1 MTPMP
6 ELRDL
11 PDGLTERP
19 LRLGDS
25 GAVTEVMAAQELEDA
40 GAVMI
45 DEAYIV
51 GDWQKPSFDLA
62 TSTVGVFDGER
73 LVAYAEVSGADRGDA
88 AVHPEYRG
96 RGIGT
101 ALAQWMQDTARAK
114 GSTVIGMAVPVGSP
128 GETLLTSLGY
138 RPRWNSWVLSLP
150 EGKVIEEQPL
160 ADGYA
165 VGEATEDQWPA
176 THTVLEDAFLEW
188 ARRER
193 ESWADFSAQ
202 VMQRPGFEPWNVRV
216 ATDASGEVVGASLVF
231 VDNLGVGY
239 VDRIA
244 IRRDQRNLG
253 LARALLADSFTVAR
267 AHGARTSELGTDSR
281 TGALTLYEKV
291 GMEVTSN
298 WVNLAIDL

>member
-1 MTPMP
+1 M
-6 ELRDL
+6 ELA
-11 PDGLTERP
+11 DGLTERP
-19 LRLGDS
+19 LRLDDS
-25 GAVTEVMAAQELEDA
+25 AAVTAVMAAQELEDA

-73 LVAYAEVSGADRGDA
+73 LVAYAEVSGGDRGDA

-101 ALAQWMQDTARAK
+101 AIALWMQETARAK
-114 GSTVIGMAVPVGSP
+114 GSTLIGMPVPVGSP

-138 RPRWNSWVLSLP
+138 HRRWNSWVLALP
-150 EGKVIEEQPL
+150 EGKAIDEQPL

-176 THTVLEDAFLEW
+176 AHTVLEDAFLEW

-193 ESWADFSAQ
+193 ETWEDFSAQ
-202 VMQRPGFEPWNVRV
+202 VMQRPGFETWNVRV
-216 ATDASGEVVGASLVF
+216 VTDPSGEVVGAALVF

-267 AHGARTSELGTDSR
+267 DHGARTSELGTDSR

-298 WVNLAIDL
+298 WVNMAIDL

>member
-1 MTPMP
+1 MK
-6 ELRDL
+6 L

-19 LRLGDS
+19 LRLHDS
-25 GAVTEVMAAQELEDA
+25 GGVTEVMAAQEQLDA

-45 DEAYIV
+45 DESYIV

-62 TSTVGVFDGER
+62 TSTIGVFDGDR

-88 AVHPEYRG
+88 AVHPDYRG

-101 ALAQWMQDTARAK
+101 AIALWMQETARSR
-114 GSTVIGMAVPVGSP
+114 GSDRIGMAVPVGSP
-128 GETLLTSLGY
+128 GEALLTRLGY
-138 RPRWNSWVLSLP
+138 EPRWNSWVLALP
-150 EGKVIEEQPL
+150 EGRTIEEQPL
-160 ADGYA
+160 AEGYS
-165 VGEATEDQWPA
+165 VGEATEDQLPA
-176 THTVLEDAFLEW
+176 VHDVLEDAFLEW
-188 ARRER
+188 SVRPRETW
-193 ESWADFSAQ
+193 EDFVAA
-202 VMQRPGFEPWNVRV
+202 VLERPGFASWNVRAV
-216 ATDASGEVVGASLVF
+216 TNPSGEVVGASLVF
-231 VDNLGVGY
+231 LDNLGVGY

-267 AHGARTSELGTDSR
+267 AHGAKTSELGTDSR

-298 WVNLAIDL
+298 WVNLAITL

>member
-1 MTPMP
+1 M
-6 ELRDL
+6 EL
-11 PDGLTERP
+11 PGGLTARP
-19 LRLGDS
+19 LRMGDS
-25 GAVTEVMAAQELEDA
+25 AAVTEVMAAQELLDA

-62 TSTVGVFDGER
+62 TSTIGVFDGER
-73 LVAYAEVSGADRGDA
+73 LVGYAEVSGADRGDA
-88 AVHPEYRG
+88 AVHPDYRG

-114 GSTVIGMAVPVGSP
+114 GSTVVGMAVPVGSP
-128 GETLLTSLGY
+128 GETLLTALGY

-150 EGKVIEEQPL
+150 EGRIIDEQPL
-160 ADGYA
+160 ADGYS

-176 THTVLEDAFLEW
+176 AHTVLEDAFLEW
-188 ARRER
+188 SVRER
-193 ESWADFSAQ
+193 ETWADFTAQ
-202 VMQRPGFEPWNVRV
+202 VLQRPGFAPWNVRV
-216 ATDASGEVVGASLVF
+216 VTDPSGEVVGASLVF

-244 IRRDQRNLG
+244 VRRDQRNFG

-267 AHGARTSELGTDSR
+267 AHGAKTSELGTDSR
-281 TGALTLYEKV
+281 TGALSLYEKV

-298 WVNLAIDL
+298 WVNLATQL

>member
-1 MTPMP
+1 M
-6 ELRDL
+6 EL
-11 PDGLTERP
+11 PGGLTARP
-19 LRLGDS
+19 LRMGDS
-25 GAVTEVMAAQELEDA
+25 AAVTEVMAAQELLDA

-62 TSTVGVFDGER
+62 TSTIGVFDGER
-73 LVAYAEVSGADRGDA
+73 LVGYAEVSGADRGDA
-88 AVHPEYRG
+88 AVHPDYRG

-114 GSTVIGMAVPVGSP
+114 GSTVVGMAVPVGSP
-128 GETLLTSLGY
+128 GETLLTALGY

-150 EGKVIEEQPL
+150 EGRTIEEQPL
-160 ADGYA
+160 ADGYS

-176 THTVLEDAFLEW
+176 AHTVLEDAFLEW
-188 ARRER
+188 SVRER
-193 ESWADFSAQ
+193 ETWADFTAQ
-202 VMQRPGFEPWNVRV
+202 VLQRPGFAPWNVRV
-216 ATDASGEVVGASLVF
+216 VTDPSGEVVGASLVF

-244 IRRDQRNLG
+244 VRRDQRNLG

-267 AHGARTSELGTDSR
+267 AHGAKTSELGTDSR
-281 TGALTLYEKV
+281 TGALSLYEKV

-298 WVNLAIDL
+298 WVNLATQL

>member
-1 MTPMP
+1 MELP
-6 ELRDL
+6 E
-11 PDGLTERP
+11 GLTERP
-19 LRLGDS
+19 LRLADS
-25 GAVTEVMAAQELEDA
+25 AAVTAVMAAQELEDA

-45 DEAYIV
+45 D
-51 GDWQKPSFDLA
+51 
-62 TSTVGVFDGER
+62 
-73 LVAYAEVSGADRGDA
+73 A

-101 ALAQWMQDTARAK
+101 AIAQWMQDTARAK
-114 GSTVIGMAVPVGSP
+114 RSTVIGMAVPVGSP

-138 RPRWNSWVLSLP
+138 RPRWNSWVLALP
-150 EGKVIEEQPL
+150 EGKAIEEQPL
-160 ADGYA
+160 TDGYA

-176 THTVLEDAFLEW
+176 AHTVLEDAFLEW
-188 ARRER
+188 SRRER
-193 ESWADFSAQ
+193 ETWEDFSAQ
-202 VMQRPGFEPWNVRV
+202 VMQRPGFETWNVRV
-216 ATDASGEVVGASLVF
+216 VTDPSGEVVGAALVF
-231 VDNLGVGY
+231 VDSLGVGY

-267 AHGARTSELGTDSR
+267 DHGARTSELGTDSR

>member
-1 MTPMP
+1 M
-6 ELRDL
+6 DL
-11 PDGLTERP
+11 AAGLTERP
-19 LRLGDS
+19 LRMEDS
-25 GAVTEVMAAQELEDA
+25 AGVTEVMAAQELLDA

-45 DEAYIV
+45 DESYIV

-62 TSTVGVFDGER
+62 TSTVGVFDGDR

-101 ALAQWMQDTARAK
+101 ALARWMQESARAR

-138 RPRWNSWVLSLP
+138 RPRWNSWVLALP
-150 EGKVIEEQPL
+150 EGTAIEEQPL
-160 ADGYA
+160 AEGYA
-165 VGEATEDQWPA
+165 VGEASEEQWP
-176 THTVLEDAFLEW
+176 TVHTVLEDAFLEW
-188 ARRER
+188 SRRDR
-193 ESWADFSAQ
+193 ETWEDFRAQ
-202 VMQRPGFEPWNVRV
+202 VMQRPGFETWNVRAV
-216 ATDASGEVVGASLVF
+216 TAPSGEVVGASLVF
-231 VDNLGVGY
+231 VDDLGVGY
-239 VDRIA
+239 VDRVA
-244 IRRDQRNLG
+244 VRRDQRNLG

-298 WVNLAIDL
+298 WVNLAVDL

>member
-1 MTPMP
+1 M
-6 ELRDL
+6 EL
-11 PDGLTERP
+11 PGGLTARP
-19 LRLGDS
+19 LRMGDS
-25 GAVTEVMAAQELEDA
+25 AAVTEVMAAQELLDA

-62 TSTVGVFDGER
+62 TSTIGVFDGER
-73 LVAYAEVSGADRGDA
+73 LVGYAEVSGADRGDA
-88 AVHPEYRG
+88 AVHPDYRG

-114 GSTVIGMAVPVGSP
+114 GSTVVGMAVPVGSP
-128 GETLLTSLGY
+128 GETLLTALGY

-150 EGKVIEEQPL
+150 EGRTIDEQPL
-160 ADGYA
+160 ADGFS

-176 THTVLEDAFLEW
+176 AHTVLEDAFLEW
-188 ARRER
+188 SVRER
-193 ESWADFSAQ
+193 ETWADFTAQ
-202 VMQRPGFEPWNVRV
+202 VLQRPGFAPWNVRV
-216 ATDASGEVVGASLVF
+216 VTGPSGEVVGTSLVF

-244 IRRDQRNLG
+244 VRRDQRNFG

-267 AHGARTSELGTDSR
+267 AHGAKTSELGTDSR
-281 TGALTLYEKV
+281 TGALSLYEKV

-298 WVNLAIDL
+298 WVNLATQL